1 MTSIHHFSFSLRSW
15 STIKP
20 VQQHQQREADDDL
33 SIERR
38 TPDAH
43 CTARELRLWLEGQT
57 SGRHSFFFGRRK
69 FQVK

>member
-38 TPDAH
+38 TLDAPDI
-43 CTARELRLWLEGQT
+43 ARMLIVVGGTDLGT
-57 SGRHSFFFGRRK
+57 PFIFFWTTK
-69 FQVK
+69 VSS